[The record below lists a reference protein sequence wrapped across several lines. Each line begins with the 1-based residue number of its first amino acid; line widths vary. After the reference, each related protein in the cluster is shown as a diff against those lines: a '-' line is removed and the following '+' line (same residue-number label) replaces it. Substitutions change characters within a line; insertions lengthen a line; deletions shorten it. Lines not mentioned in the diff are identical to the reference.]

1 MLSFILLF
9 DIYAGWIMKN
19 YLHATLYFFNYDL
32 IEDLIKG
39 DSDLK
44 KKLDNYFLSNYTQN
58 LNKIK
63 IQDVIAIM
71 LDELYSDNQE
81 NFINQIGCDL
91 LSLCNVPPV
100 TIFLTKFS
108 KNTVILDKFYNVLR
122 MKNIFHINHGMFS
135 FEMLPLLKDCYL
147 DELNLYKNKKYIPIL
162 QHLLN
167 HPVMDINIDQIN
179 GDGNKVFG
187 NVYYYDVYSMKQV
200 LNEVETTRTD
210 IEHYLDKLGLYESFK
225 QEYQFITRNDLYK
238 EITYI
243 MKIIFPD
250 KFLCDYKPQIID
262 YIMGDFHQDRFKS
275 KYYKNNILHINGH
288 NKQII
293 DEAKD
298 FLKKYYKRTIFEK
311 KYNNNKDHQTI
322 QETKDMIKL
331 LQNHQSDLIS
341 SELIGYVRDNNSD
354 GNVVDFNYF
363 FVKSSMKTLIDPNI
377 FIYNAN
383 DNNNDFINTEAESN
397 KSETLISDIA
407 TSCNLILKTNNK
419 DDVKSIND
427 IEPYLESIMNDVNN
441 KAHSFIVS
449 EFVNFKYEQRC
460 FFKNGRIVGTTP
472 CARKISFLH
481 CYPNGRIHPYFIDNH
496 NDDIDNLKLDRKMAA
511 EMAWFVK
518 AAARDYNKLQFADG
532 NTSSNRCGTIDV
544 GYDVDKQEW
553 KIIEIHYFDG
563 DIFQSDAGLY
573 GMNPFLFNPNTN
585 IKEIYSLNN
594 DMLRINWRRKN
605 DKNALLID
613 LLEIKDD
620 YKIQSNNLL
629 LMLPSKSLRFI
640 NTYQKSERN
649 NFQLLAIVGNEFK
662 STLID
667 YIEKHQLYQS
677 KKNILEKLNFYK
689 MIDVKISNE
698 QITVILPFGTITI
711 RELEFESTHLLVQSD
726 LDKKITKAFE
736 IVPHQTHHQIIMN
749 YLCELIITQC
759 SNVYN

>member
-1 MLSFILLF
+1 MN
-9 DIYAGWIMKN
+9 N

-44 KKLDNYFLSNYTQN
+44 KKLDNYFLSNYAQN

-81 NFINQIGCDL
+81 IFINQIGCDL

-262 YIMGDFHQDRFKS
+262 YIMGDFHQDRLKS
-275 KYYKNNILHINGH
+275 KYYKNNILHINSQ
-288 NKQII
+288 NKQTI
-293 DEAKD
+293 DEAKN
-298 FLKKYYKRTIFEK
+298 FLKKYYKRKIFEK
-311 KYNNNKDHQTI
+311 TYKNSKDNQTI
-322 QETKDMIKL
+322 QDIKNSVNL
-331 LQNHQSDLIS
+331 LYN
-341 SELIGYVRDNNSD
+341 
-354 GNVVDFNYF
+354 FNRF
-363 FVKSSMKTLIDPNI
+363 FVKSAMKTLIDPNI
-377 FIYNAN
+377 FIYDAN
-383 DNNNDFINTEAESN
+383 DNDFINTESH
-397 KSETLISDIA
+397 KSETSMSDIA
-407 TSCNLILKTNNK
+407 TSCNLTLKTNNK

-427 IEPYLESIMNDVNN
+427 IEPYLKSIMNDVNN

-460 FFKNGRIVGTTP
+460 FFKNGRIIGTTP

-511 EMAWFVK
+511 QMAWFVK
-518 AAARDYNKLQFADG
+518 AAARDYDKLQLLERSG
-532 NTSSNRCGTIDV
+532 NQSPNRYGTIDV
-544 GYDVDKQEW
+544 GYDIDKKEW

-594 DMLRINWRRKN
+594 DMLRINWRSKN

-677 KKNILEKLNFYK
+677 QKNILEKLNFHK
-689 MIDVKISNE
+689 IIDVKVTNE
-698 QITVILPFGTITI
+698 QINVTLPFGTITI
-711 RELEFESTHLLVQSD
+711 CGLECESTHFFVQSD

-759 SNVYN
+759 INVYN